1 MHERK
6 KMMADHCEAFV
17 GLPGG
22 YGTLEEVME
31 MTTWSQLQIQAKPV
45 VLLNVNGYY
54 SPLRVFIEGYVS
66 YLSAHRRSTTDA
78 ESLTLSFSAIEAGFL
93 SPTHRDFLLF
103 IDDPSH
109 SHLPSPATSEG
120 EKVQNGKREFD
131 WGQAALEAIKL
142 WKERGTGGAIPFDFP
157 WTEDKEHKKLDVA

>member
-66 YLSAHRRSTTDA
+66 YTQ
-78 ESLTLSFSAIEAGFL
+78 
-93 SPTHRDFLLF
+93 PT
-103 IDDPSH
+103 
-109 SHLPSPATSEG
+109 
-120 EKVQNGKREFD
+120 
-131 WGQAALEAIKL
+131 
-142 WKERGTGGAIPFDFP
+142 
-157 WTEDKEHKKLDVA
+157 